1 MKDGFDRSVAERMP
15 KMQKRRPNR
24 PWNVDPVLIRSQ
36 EEVKEEA
43 KEQPPARAKAAP
55 EPAAQAPEASP
66 VVLGITS
73 DTIARA
79 VETIE
84 DLHSEFSHIIF
95 EKKDIQRKL
104 MEHDRV
110 IEEVGRE
117 NSTLREN
124 LADLEKAAGEQKLLH
139 KEITFLN
146 EQIEDAD
153 HYIKHVVGMLE
164 EKTAGYDS
172 EVMKNRALE
181 DRLARFSKDI
191 QDKAKLDVKVSILE
205 KDLTL
210 STSRI
215 RELETCLEEEF
226 RKRKP
231 LEDEIAELKSALDR
245 VYSSLSH
252 IRLKAKREVYGS

>member
-36 EEVKEEA
+36 EEVKEQTPPVAEA
-43 KEQPPARAKAAP
+43 MHEQKTSAPSTATDVTHSAIAK
-55 EPAAQAPEASP
+55 
-66 VVLGITS
+66 
-73 DTIARA
+73 A

-84 DLHSEFSHIIF
+84 DLHTEFSQIIF

-110 IEEVGRE
+110 IEEYGRE
-117 NSTLREN
+117 NIHLKKN
-124 LADLEKAAGEQKLLH
+124 LAEFEKTAQEHGLLDR
-139 KEITFLN
+139 EISFLN
-146 EQIEDAD
+146 EQLEDAD

-164 EKTAGYDS
+164 NKSAGFDS
-172 EVMKNRALE
+172 EMMKNRALE
-181 DRLARFSKDI
+181 ERLARFTRDI

-205 KDLTL
+205 KDLNF
-210 STSRI
+210 STARI
-215 RELETCLEEEF
+215 HELENQLEEEV

-231 LEDEIAELKSALDR
+231 LEDEITELKAALDR

>member
-24 PWNVDPVLIRSQ
+24 PWNVDPVLIRPQ
-36 EEVKEEA
+36 EDVKEQSAPVAEVAPKPTASNPDVSKDTSHAAIA
-43 KEQPPARAKAAP
+43 K
-55 EPAAQAPEASP
+55 
-66 VVLGITS
+66 
-73 DTIARA
+73 A

-84 DLHSEFSHIIF
+84 DLHTEFSQIIF

-110 IEEVGRE
+110 IEEYGRE
-117 NSTLREN
+117 NTTLKEN
-124 LADLEKAAGEQKLLH
+124 LAELEKTTQEHTLIER
-139 KEITFLN
+139 EITFLN

-153 HYIKHVVGMLE
+153 HYIRHVVGMLE
-164 EKTAGYDS
+164 HKNADYDS

-181 DRLARFSKDI
+181 DRLERFTSEI

-205 KDLTL
+205 KDLNF

-215 RELETCLEEEF
+215 HELENQLEEEW

-231 LEDEIAELKSALDR
+231 LEDEIAELKTALDR

>member
-66 VVLGITS
+66 VVLGSTS

-181 DRLARFSKDI
+181 DRLARFSR
-191 QDKAKLDVKVSILE
+191 
-205 KDLTL
+205 
-210 STSRI
+210 TSRT
-215 RELETCLEEEF
+215 RPSWTSRCPHPGERPDVEHLPHPRTGDLPRGGVQEEKAPGGRNRRAQE
-226 RKRKP
+226 
-231 LEDEIAELKSALDR
+231 
-245 VYSSLSH
+245 
-252 IRLKAKREVYGS
+252 RLGQGVLLPVPHPAQAKREVYGS

>member
-24 PWNVDPVLIRSQ
+24 PWNVDPVLIKTQ
-36 EEVKEEA
+36 DEVKEKDLPVA
-43 KEQPPARAKAAP
+43 DAAP
-55 EPAAQAPEASP
+55 EPVVSAPSMPQDVTHAA
-66 VVLGITS
+66 
-73 DTIARA
+73 IAKA

-84 DLHSEFSHIIF
+84 DLHTEFSHIIF

-110 IEEVGRE
+110 IEEYGRE
-117 NSTLREN
+117 NTSLKKN
-124 LADLEKAAGEQKLLH
+124 IADFEKAAEEHGLLVR
-139 KEITFLN
+139 EITFLN
-146 EQIEDAD
+146 EQLEDAD

-164 EKTAGYDS
+164 STKAGYDS
-172 EVMKNRALE
+172 ETMKNNALE
-181 DRLARFSKDI
+181 DRLARFNRDI
-191 QDKAKLDVKVSILE
+191 QEKAKLDVKVSILE
-205 KDLTL
+205 KDLNF
-210 STSRI
+210 STARI
-215 RELETCLEEEF
+215 HELEEQLEEES

-231 LEDEIAELKSALDR
+231 LELEIAELKTALDR

>member
-24 PWNVDPVLIRSQ
+24 PWNVDPVLIRPQ
-36 EEVKEEA
+36 EEVKEQA
-43 KEQPPARAKAAP
+43 APAVEGTP
-55 EPAAQAPEASP
+55 EPAAPTPSASP
-66 VVLGITS
+66 
-73 DTIARA
+73 DTTNAAIAKA

-104 MEHDRV
+104 MEHDRI
-110 IEEVGRE
+110 IEEYGRE
-117 NSTLREN
+117 NTSLKENIAEFERVAQERGLLVRE
-124 LADLEKAAGEQKLLH
+124 
-139 KEITFLN
+139 ISFLN
-146 EQIEDAD
+146 EQLEDAD

-164 EKTAGYDS
+164 STNAGYDS
-172 EVMKNRALE
+172 ELTKNKALE
-181 DRLARFSKDI
+181 ERLARFSRDI
-191 QDKAKLDVKVSILE
+191 QEKAKLDVKVSILE
-205 KDLTL
+205 KDLNF
-210 STSRI
+210 STARI
-215 RELETCLEEEF
+215 HDLEEQLQEES

-231 LEDEIAELKSALDR
+231 LEDEIAELKTALDR

>member
-24 PWNVDPVLIRSQ
+24 PWNVDPVLIKTQ
-36 EEVKEEA
+36 DELKE
-43 KEQPPARAKAAP
+43 KAAP
-55 EPAAQAPEASP
+55 VAETTTKP
-66 VVLGITS
+66 VVS
-73 DTIARA
+73 APSVSQDTTHEAIAKA

-84 DLHSEFSHIIF
+84 DLHTEFSHIIF

-110 IEEVGRE
+110 IEEYGRE
-117 NSTLREN
+117 NTNLKENIAEFERATEEHGLLVRE
-124 LADLEKAAGEQKLLH
+124 
-139 KEITFLN
+139 ISFLN
-146 EQIEDAD
+146 EQLDDAD

-164 EKTAGYDS
+164 NKNAGYDS

-181 DRLARFSKDI
+181 ERLTRFGKDI
-191 QDKAKLDVKVSILE
+191 QEKAKLDVKVSILE
-205 KDLTL
+205 KDLNF
-210 STSRI
+210 STARI
-215 RELETCLEEEF
+215 HELEEQLEEESK
-226 RKRKP
+226 KRKP
-231 LEDEIAELKSALDR
+231 LELEISELKTALDR

>member
-36 EEVKEEA
+36 EDM
-43 KEQPPARAKAAP
+43 KEQAAP
-55 EPAAQAPEASP
+55 AAETPPEP
-66 VVLGITS
+66 VVSAPSVSHDTTS
-73 DTIARA
+73 SAIAKA

-84 DLHSEFSHIIF
+84 DLHTEFSHIIF

-104 MEHDRV
+104 KEHDRV
-110 IEEVGRE
+110 IEEYGRE
-117 NSTLREN
+117 NSTLKEN
-124 LADLEKAAGEQKLLH
+124 LAEFERAAQEHGLLVR
-139 KEITFLN
+139 EITFLN
-146 EQIEDAD
+146 EQLEDAD
-153 HYIKHVVGMLE
+153 HYIKNVVGMLE
-164 EKTAGYDS
+164 NTNAGYDS

-181 DRLARFSKDI
+181 ERLVRFGRDI
-191 QDKAKLDVKVSILE
+191 QEKAKLDVKVSILE
-205 KDLTL
+205 KDLNF
-210 STSRI
+210 STARI
-215 RELETCLEEEF
+215 HELEEQLEEES

-231 LEDEIAELKSALDR
+231 LEDEIAELKIALDR